1 MILRIGTRGSKLA
14 LAQTRMVAGMLRAR
28 FPELEFQE
36 VIIKTKGDKILDAP
50 LAKIGDKGLFVKE
63 IDEALISGDV
73 DMAVHSLKDVPT
85 EIPPEL
91 DIVAIPEREDVRDAL
106 ISRGGLTIDELPK
119 GALMG
124 TSSLLRRALLS
135 NYRPDL
141 RFRDL
146 RGNVDTRIRKVRA
159 GEYDAIIVAV
169 AGLKRLG
176 LQGHI
181 TQILPAEP
189 FLPAAGQG
197 AMAVVARRDFPGNR
211 YLKILDDPKARNATA
226 AERALL
232 RRMGGG
238 CQAPL
243 GVLTFLNGEL
253 MLKGVLLSPDGK
265 RRIYAEGAGRP
276 EEAEAVGE
284 RVGDALLGKGGRAIL
299 EEVYGKAFI

>member
-1 MILRIGTRGSKLA
+1 MMLRIGTRGSKLA
-14 LAQTRMVAGMLRAR
+14 LAQTRIIAGMLRAR

-63 IDEALISGDV
+63 IDEALIRGDV

-106 ISRGGLTIDELPK
+106 ISREGLTLDEVPSE
-119 GALMG
+119 ALVG
-124 TSSLLRRALLS
+124 TSSLLRRAELL

-146 RGNVDTRIRKVRA
+146 RGNVDTRIRKVLA

-176 LQGHI
+176 LQGRI
-181 TQILPAEP
+181 TQFLPAEP
-189 FLPAAGQG
+189 FLPAVGQG
-197 AMAVVARRDFPGNR
+197 AMAVVARRDFRGNS
-211 YLKILDDPKARNATA
+211 YLKALDDPRTRSATA

-243 GVLTFLNGEL
+243 GALTFLDGEL
-253 MLKGVLLSPDGK
+253 RLKGVLLSPDGG
-265 RRIYAEGAGRP
+265 RRISAEGAGTP
-276 EEAEAVGE
+276 EEAEGVGKM
-284 RVGDALLGKGGRAIL
+284 VGDALLEKGGRAIL